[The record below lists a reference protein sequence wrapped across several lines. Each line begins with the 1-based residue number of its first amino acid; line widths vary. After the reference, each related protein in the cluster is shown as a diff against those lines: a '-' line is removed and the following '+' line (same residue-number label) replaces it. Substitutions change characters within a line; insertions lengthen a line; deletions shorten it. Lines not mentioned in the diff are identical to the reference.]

1 MTIGEARQILDV
13 KENSTKEII
22 EDKYKHLFEVNERTK
37 GGSFYI
43 QSKVKQLIDIVEG
56 HIYNTYNTY

>member
-13 KENSTKEII
+13 KENSTKETI